1 MNQQKKKILII
12 GHYPPP
18 YGGIAS
24 HIRDMAE
31 RLSKNYFFINIL
43 SFEKKFKEEQ
53 LNNFCKLFRV
63 INKLSISLLFFYLI
77 NIKKII
83 RIFLNLWSI
92 KISSW
97 NFFSALNRAI
107 IAKFYLVK
115 LKIRTVAVYGTE
127 TGEIIPFLKFL
138 SPNINICFTFYAAPI
153 KDKNFFL
160 YNIKFWK
167 KVFLQSD
174 KLSSSSNFCAS
185 GAKLIE
191 KNIKVEVI
199 YIGVELSRFKLK
211 NDNFFLNKKI
221 KKILFVGRMR
231 KEMGVMS
238 VIDIAKK
245 MTSSRKD
252 VVFDIVG
259 ASGDLND
266 DVINISETSGDKIN
280 YKFDVTDQELDYF
293 INNCDILIAP
303 TIGAHACMG
312 VSAKEALAAGIPVV
326 ASDSGG
332 LPEAIE
338 NNSEGFIVPLK
349 NGEIDVNEYC
359 KFINILCDQDKIR
372 LEFGK
377 KARLKAE
384 RLFSNDVT
392 EKKVSSFFT
401 FE

>member
-1 MNQQKKKILII
+1 
-12 GHYPPP
+12 
-18 YGGIAS
+18 
-24 HIRDMAE
+24 MAE

-53 LNNFCKLFRV
+53 LNNFCKLYRV
-63 INKLSISLLFFYLI
+63 KNKLSIFFLFFYLI

-83 RIFLNLWSI
+83 TIFFNLWSI

-107 IAKFYLVK
+107 IVKFYLVK
-115 LKIRTVAVYGTE
+115 LNIRTVAVYGTE

-138 SPNINICFTFYAAPI
+138 LPNINICFTFYAAPI

-160 YNIKFWK
+160 KNIKFWK

-174 KLSSSSNFCAS
+174 KLSSSSYFCAT
-185 GAKLIE
+185 GANLIE
-191 KNIKVEVI
+191 KNIKTEVI
-199 YIGVELSRFKLK
+199 YIGIELSRFELK

-245 MTSSRKD
+245 ITSSRND

-259 ASGDLND
+259 ATGDLNNN
-266 DVINISETSGDKIN
+266 VINISETSRDKIN

-303 TIGAHACMG
+303 TVGSHACMG

-332 LPEAIE
+332 LPEAIA

-359 KFINILCDQDKIR
+359 KFIDILCDQDKIR